1 MMDLVVRVKEVKGHC
16 PVYKVGDTF
25 ALESGYKLVTE
36 IPLCMHSL
44 ASLLPHYNAL
54 RVSKP
59 EEWGLAGKDDR
70 TKAYVQ
76 CLDPMA
82 YTGGGTVIFEIDR
95 VDRPNSTVSTEQ
107 ATTRKPPFC
116 S

>member
-1 MMDLVVRVKEVKGHC
+1 MMDLVVRVREIKGHC
-16 PVYKVGDTF
+16 PVYKVGDAF
-25 ALESGYKLVTE
+25 ALESGYKLVTK

-59 EEWGLAGKDDR
+59 EDWGLAGKDDR
-70 TKAYVQ
+70 AKAYVQ

-82 YTGGGTVIFEIDR
+82 YTGGGTVIFEIGQ
-95 VDRPNSTVSTEQ
+95 VDSSKSTVDT
-107 ATTRKPPFC
+107 K
-116 S
+116 